1 MNQGTDC
8 KMSNDLILHALKVS
22 QPYGDFFQVVI
33 SAADLLKCTY
43 VNQAQMEDGEITGVQ
58 RKESTP
64 RALDIAKFIDSNEAA
79 FPNSIIL
86 SVNYDEND
94 IPALE
99 ENKWRFEPVDDFL
112 YKITIPNINLKL
124 CSIID
129 GQHRLLGFSY
139 ASNKDIQLPC
149 SIYDALPPSGQASIF
164 STINFNQQK
173 VPKSLAYSL
182 FGYSL
187 DDISR
192 EYWPPDLLAVYFSEK
207 FNKTENSPFYNRL
220 KSRVLKENAEKDWSI
235 SSSVF
240 IDGVLSLMS
249 KNPRSDRYTINSTS
263 LKSSE
268 KGRRRLLGGKNKDS
282 NPLREMYING
292 NDRAIEQVIFI
303 FFSTVKDVFWTEKCV
318 ISNTVLT
325 RSIGISALFQFL
337 RQKLLDMNEINM
349 VNMNSL
355 CFALRKI
362 DPSEFTKPDLYPSTS
377 VGKKK
382 IYDFLITNVVSID

>member
-1 MNQGTDC
+1 MDY
-8 KMSNDLILHALKVS
+8 KMSKDLVLHALKIS

-43 VNQAQMEDGEITGVQ
+43 VNQAQVEDGEITGVQ

-64 RALDIAKFIDSNEAA
+64 RALDIAKFIDSDEAA

-99 ENKWRFEPVDDFL
+99 ENKWRFEPVDDCL
-112 YKITIPNINLKL
+112 YKLTIPNINLKL
-124 CSIID
+124 CSVID

-139 ASNKDIQLPC
+139 SNNKDIQLPC

-173 VPKSLAYSL
+173 VPKSLAYRL

-192 EYWPPDLLAVYFSEK
+192 DYWPPDLLAVYFSEK
-207 FNKTENSPFYNRL
+207 FNKIEDSPFYNRL
-220 KSRVLKENAEKDWSI
+220 KNRILKEDVEKDWSI

-249 KNPRSDRYTINSTS
+249 KNPRSDRYTINSTNS
-263 LKSSE
+263 RTSE
-268 KGRRRLLGGKNKDS
+268 KGRGRLLDAKSKDAS
-282 NPLREMYING
+282 PLRKIYIDG

-303 FFSTVKDVFWTEKCV
+303 FFSAIKDIFWSEEYITKK
-318 ISNTVLT
+318 TVLT

-349 VNMNSL
+349 VNVNNL
-355 CFALRKI
+355 CFALRNI
-362 DPSEFTKPDLYPSTS
+362 DPNEFTKQDLYPSTS

-382 IYDFLITNVVSID
+382 IYDFLIANVASTK